1 MGKNTNK
8 PVHKSAMPRADAGE
22 SNTSEGQMPMSKEM
36 EEAQLERL
44 LNPVERPSWEQ
55 FKEQQ
60 RLKGEMEGKEARA
73 EVEARLKRDPS
84 AWALDATSPAA
95 AVANME
101 MLDAIY
107 TKSGLGL
114 RG

>member
-1 MGKNTNK
+1 MDVRRLPRGVTGSLARAKGRGLLWRW
-8 PVHKSAMPRADAGE
+8 SAA
-22 SNTSEGQMPMSKEM
+22 
-36 EEAQLERL
+36 LERA
-44 LNPVERPSWEQ
+44 
-55 FKEQQ
+55 
-60 RLKGEMEGKEARA
+60 RLGSARVGEDGFEARA

>member
-1 MGKNTNK
+1 MGHLIRVVMGTCLGLMI
-8 PVHKSAMPRADAGE
+8 A
-22 SNTSEGQMPMSKEM
+22 TST
-36 EEAQLERL
+36 
-44 LNPVERPSWEQ
+44 
-55 FKEQQ
+55 
-60 RLKGEMEGKEARA
+60 
-73 EVEARLKRDPS
+73 